1 MGLMKCD
8 TMLLSI
14 SDLYRMKQEFLEAYE
29 KLFNDSYSRLR
40 RALTL
45 KLKAMKICQDV
56 EDDIKSQKSMSSAG
70 NGDKPYQISKKLTLT
85 SAEQANLKGEEIDYQ
100 IAAVQLGKI
109 DEESV

>member
-1 MGLMKCD
+1 MGLVKCD
-8 TMLLSI
+8 TMLLHI

-56 EDDIKSQKSMSSAG
+56 EDDIKSQKSVSSL
-70 NGDKPYQISKKLTLT
+70 GDKPMNITRKLTLT
-85 SAEQANLKGEEIDYQ
+85 SKENAILKGEEIDY
-100 IAAVQLGKI
+100 
-109 DEESV
+109 